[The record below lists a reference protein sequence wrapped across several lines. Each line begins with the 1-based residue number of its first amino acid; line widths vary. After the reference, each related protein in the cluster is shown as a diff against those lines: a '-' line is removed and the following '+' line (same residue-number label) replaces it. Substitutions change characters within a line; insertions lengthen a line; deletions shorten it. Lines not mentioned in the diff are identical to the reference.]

1 MEFKSAAVHRALVSL
16 LVACLAGCASR
27 PAESARGKIW
37 GQVTLDGRPVP
48 NGLIRLIALDPAGIN
63 CLATIVEGK
72 YELPAEQGPTK
83 GKYRVEFSV
92 PSAHKRKVPN
102 PDVPGEFIE
111 EAEETLPPKYHRD
124 SQITIEYDPAQPRAY
139 DFALTR

>member
-1 MEFKSAAVHRALVSL
+1 MTPAAS
-16 LVACLAGCASR
+16 LVAAAAWLCFMVGCGSR
-27 PAESARGKIW
+27 PSEPLRGKIW

-48 NGLIRLIALDPAGIN
+48 QGLLRLIALDPEGIN
-63 CLATIVEGK
+63 CLATIADGK

-102 PDVPGEFIE
+102 PDVPGQFLE

-124 SQITIEYDPAQPRAY
+124 SQITIDYDPAQPRAY
-139 DFALTR
+139 DFKLTR